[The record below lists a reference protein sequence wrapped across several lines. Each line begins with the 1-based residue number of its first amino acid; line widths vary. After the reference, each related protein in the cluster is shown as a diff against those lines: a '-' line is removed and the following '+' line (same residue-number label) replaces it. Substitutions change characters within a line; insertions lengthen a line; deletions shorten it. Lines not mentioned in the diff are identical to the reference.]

1 MVNPFNHIHMSFIA
15 YQLQFAGLI
24 KGSLYQM
31 TIRFLITNFEQMMK
45 TMYNIISVKILQ
57 RIQQQ

>member
-1 MVNPFNHIHMSFIA
+1 MSFIA